1 MKLIKPIESGLAG
14 ALALTLVHEG
24 LKRTSLRAP
33 RMDLLGMSALAKL
46 LNKGRLPIPADK
58 KLFWITMA
66 GDVIS
71 NTLYYSLSGAGA
83 KRGRALRGS
92 MLGLAAGIGAVILP
106 KHLGLSNA
114 PSNRTT
120 TTKLFTVGLYVI
132 GAVVTVAVLNSLDR
146 KRS

>member
-1 MKLIKPIESGLAG
+1 MKLIKSIESGFAG

-24 LKRTSLRAP
+24 LKRTTHRAP
-33 RMDLLGMSALAKL
+33 RMDLLGMNALAKL
-46 LNKGRLPIPADK
+46 LNKGRLPVPGTG
-58 KLFWITMA
+58 KLFWLTMA

-71 NTLYYSLSGAGA
+71 NTLYYSLSGAGSR
-83 KRGRALRGS
+83 RGQALRGS

-120 TTKLFTVGLYVI
+120 ATKVFTVGLYFL
-132 GAVVTVAVLNSLDR
+132 GAVVTVAVLKSLDR
-146 KRS
+146 RRI